1 VSSPE
6 ENGTGQQGTGRRVTN
21 GISGLTREAAYA
33 NVQKEGKQ
41 FAADSFQDQ
50 HQERNRT
57 VLLKTEIR
65 NGGNSMVQFGTG
77 GWRAVI
83 GDGFTKSNI
92 RLIAAAL
99 ARRMK
104 REGCA
109 EEGICVGY
117 DRRFLSREALIW
129 FCEALAGEGVTVFF
143 VNMSCPTPQIMF
155 TVKDRKLPY
164 GAMVTASHNPA
175 IWNGIKL
182 FTAGGRD
189 AAKEVTE
196 SIQDEANSLRDED
209 IREMGFE
216 EARQAGRIRIID
228 PRDAYLD
235 SILKQVNT
243 EAIRKR
249 RLRIVLDPMFGVSLT
264 GLLTILYT
272 SRCDI
277 DVINDRHD
285 AFFGRHLPAPN
296 PDTLVDLQY
305 AVKEHRADV
314 GIATDGDADRLGII
328 DEKGNYITANEMLSL
343 LYSYLLE
350 QKGWKGAAVRNIATT
365 HMLDRIAEAHGE
377 TCVEV
382 PVGFK
387 HISAAMEEYQALI
400 GGESS
405 GGLTVRGHIMGKDG
419 LYAASLL
426 VEMLSV
432 SGKKLSELVQDLYD
446 RYGEMHSAEYDWA
459 LTPEKKEEIHHL
471 MMTERKLPDF
481 GKPAEKVSYLDGCK
495 VYFRDGWVILRFSG
509 TEPRIRIFA
518 EAPTTAQAD
527 ELVHRMAAFVGLG

>member
-1 VSSPE
+1 M
-6 ENGTGQQGTGRRVTN
+6 
-21 GISGLTREAAYA
+21 
-33 NVQKEGKQ
+33 
-41 FAADSFQDQ
+41 
-50 HQERNRT
+50 
-57 VLLKTEIR
+57 IR
-65 NGGNSMVQFGTG
+65 FGTG

-83 GDGFTKSNI
+83 GDGFTRANI
-92 RLIAAAL
+92 RRVAAAL

-104 REGCA
+104 QEGCG
-109 EEGICVGY
+109 EQGICAGY

-129 FCEALAGEGVTVFF
+129 FCEVLAGEGIRVFF

-155 TVKDRKLPY
+155 TVREKKLPY

-189 AAKEVTE
+189 AAQEVTE
-196 SIQDEANSLRDED
+196 AVQEEANRLAESDIQDMD
-209 IREMGFE
+209 FE
-216 EARQAGRIRIID
+216 QALETGVVQIID

-235 SILKQVNT
+235 SILRQVDT

-264 GLLTILYT
+264 GLQTILYT

-305 AVKEHRADV
+305 AVREHRADV

-328 DEKGNYITANEMLSL
+328 DEKGNYITANETLAL

-350 QKGWKGAAVRNIATT
+350 HKGWKGPAVRNIATT
-365 HMLDRIAEAHGE
+365 HLLDRIAEAHGE
-377 TCVEV
+377 KCIEV

-387 HISAAMEEYQALI
+387 HISAGMEEHQALI

-405 GGLTVRGHIMGKDG
+405 GGLTVRGHIAGKDG

-432 SGKKLSELVQDLYD
+432 SGRKLSELVQDLYD

-459 LTPEKKEEIHHL
+459 MTGEKKEEIRHL

-481 GKPAEKVSYLDGCK
+481 GQPYEKVSYLDGCK
-495 VYFRDGWVILRFSG
+495 VYFADGWVILRFSG

-518 EAPTTAQAD
+518 EAPTVHQAD
-527 ELVHRMAAFVGLG
+527 ELVRKMADFVSLP

>member
-1 VSSPE
+1 M
-6 ENGTGQQGTGRRVTN
+6 
-21 GISGLTREAAYA
+21 I
-33 NVQKEGKQ
+33 
-41 FAADSFQDQ
+41 
-50 HQERNRT
+50 
-57 VLLKTEIR
+57 
-65 NGGNSMVQFGTG
+65 QFGTG

-83 GDGFTKSNI
+83 GEGFTKDNI
-92 RLIAAAL
+92 RRVAAAV
-99 ARRMK
+99 ARRMQE
-104 REGCA
+104 EGCA
-109 EEGICVGY
+109 EQGICVGY
-117 DRRFLSREALIW
+117 DRRFLSKEALVW
-129 FCEALAGEGVTVFF
+129 FCEVLAGEGIQVFF

-155 TVKDRKLPY
+155 TVKERKLPY

-175 IWNGIKL
+175 VWNGIKL

-189 AAKEVTE
+189 AAQEVT
-196 SIQDEANSLRDED
+196 SAIQETANRVKEEE
-209 IREMGFE
+209 IREIRFE
-216 EARQAGRIRIID
+216 EALQSGIIQIID

-235 SILKQVNT
+235 SILRQVNT
-243 EAIRKR
+243 DAIRKR
-249 RLRIVLDPMFGVSLT
+249 RLRIVLDPMFGVSLS
-264 GLLTILYT
+264 GLQTILYT

-305 AVKEHRADV
+305 AVKEHQADV

-328 DEKGNYITANEMLSL
+328 DEKGNYINANITLAL

-350 QKGWKGAAVRNIATT
+350 HKGWKGPAVRNIATT
-365 HMLDRIAEAHGE
+365 HLLDRIAEEHGE
-377 TCVEV
+377 QCIEV

-387 HISAAMEEYQALI
+387 HISAAMEKHEALI

-405 GGLTVRGHIMGKDG
+405 GGLTVRGHIAGKDG

-446 RYGEMHSAEYDWA
+446 RYGELHAAEYDWA
-459 LTPEKKEEIHHL
+459 LTEEKKEEVRHL
-471 MMTERKLPDF
+471 MMTERKLPEFDR
-481 GKPAEKVSYLDGCK
+481 PVEKVSYMDGCK

-518 EAPTTAQAD
+518 EAPTRQEAD
-527 ELVHRMAAFVGLG
+527 ALVKTMADFVGLS

>member
-1 VSSPE
+1 M
-6 ENGTGQQGTGRRVTN
+6 
-21 GISGLTREAAYA
+21 I
-33 NVQKEGKQ
+33 
-41 FAADSFQDQ
+41 
-50 HQERNRT
+50 
-57 VLLKTEIR
+57 
-65 NGGNSMVQFGTG
+65 QFGTG

-83 GDGFTKSNI
+83 GDGFTKENI
-92 RLIAAAL
+92 RRVAAAL

-104 REGCA
+104 EEGCA
-109 EEGICVGY
+109 EEGICAGY

-129 FCEALAGEGVTVFF
+129 FCEVMAGEGVTVHF
-143 VNMSCPTPQIMF
+143 VNMSCPTPQVMF
-155 TVKDRKLPY
+155 TVKERKLPY

-189 AAKEVTE
+189 AAQDVTE
-196 SIQDEANSLRDED
+196 AIQAAANSVKDEE
-209 IREMGFE
+209 IRSMDFE
-216 EARQAGRIRIID
+216 EAKAAGIIRIID

-235 SILKQVNT
+235 SIMRQVDT

-264 GLLTILYT
+264 GLQTILYT
-272 SRCDI
+272 ARCDI

-296 PDTLVDLQY
+296 PETLVDLQY

-314 GIATDGDADRLGII
+314 TLA
-328 DEKGNYITANEMLSL
+328 L
-343 LYSYLLE
+343 LYLYLLE
-350 QKGWKGAAVRNIATT
+350 QKGWKGPAVRNIATT
-365 HMLDRIAEAHGE
+365 HLLDRIAEAHGE
-377 TCVEV
+377 KCIEV

-387 HISAAMEEYQALI
+387 HISAGMEAHNALI

-405 GGLTVRGHIMGKDG
+405 GGLTVRGHISGKDG

-446 RYGEMHSAEYDWA
+446 RFGEAHSAEYDWA
-459 LTPEKKEEIHHL
+459 LTAEKKEEIHRL
-471 MMTERKLPDF
+471 VMEEKKLPDF
-481 GKPAEKVSYLDGCK
+481 GKAAERVSYMDGCK
-495 VYFRDGWVILRFSG
+495 VYFPDGWVIIRPSG

-518 EAPTTAQAD
+518 EAPAAAEAERLVRVMAD
-527 ELVHRMAAFVGLG
+527 FAGLP

>member
-1 VSSPE
+1 M
-6 ENGTGQQGTGRRVTN
+6 
-21 GISGLTREAAYA
+21 I
-33 NVQKEGKQ
+33 
-41 FAADSFQDQ
+41 
-50 HQERNRT
+50 
-57 VLLKTEIR
+57 
-65 NGGNSMVQFGTG
+65 QFGTG

-83 GDGFTKSNI
+83 GDGFTRANI
-92 RLIAAAL
+92 RLIGAAL
-99 ARRMK
+99 AARMK

-109 EEGICVGY
+109 NQGLCVGY
-117 DRRFLSREALIW
+117 DRRFLSKEALVW
-129 FCEALAGEGVTVFF
+129 FCEVLTGAGIHVYF

-155 TVKDRKLPY
+155 TVKQMGLQY

-182 FTAGGRD
+182 FTYGGRD
-189 AAKEVTE
+189 ANEEITRALQNEANALEGTEIPSIDFETAKEQGLIE
-196 SIQDEANSLRDED
+196 Q
-209 IREMGFE
+209 
-216 EARQAGRIRIID
+216 ID

-249 RLRIVLDPMFGVSLT
+249 RLRIVLDPMFGVSVT
-264 GLLTILYT
+264 GLQTILYT
-272 SRCDI
+272 CRCDI

-328 DEKGNYITANEMLSL
+328 DEQGNYISANEILAL

-350 QKGWKGAAVRNIATT
+350 YKGWKGPAVRNIATT

-377 TCVEV
+377 ACIEV

-387 HISAAMEEYQALI
+387 HISAAMEKHDAVI

-405 GGLTVRGHIMGKDG
+405 GGLTVRGHIAGKDG

-426 VEMLSV
+426 VEMMSV
-432 SGKKLSELVQDLYD
+432 TGRKLSESVKELYA
-446 RYGEMHSAEYDWA
+446 RYGELRMAEYDWA
-459 LTPEKKEEIHHL
+459 LTEEKKQELSHL
-471 MMTERKLPDF
+471 IMTEKKLPDF
-481 GKPAEKVSYLDGCK
+481 GQPVMKTNYMDGCK
-495 VYFRDGWVILRFSG
+495 VYFENGWVILRFSG
-509 TEPRIRIFA
+509 TEPRVRIFA
-518 EAPTTAQAD
+518 EGRTREEAD
-527 ELVHRMAAFVGLG
+527 GLVSRMAAFAGIA

>member
-1 VSSPE
+1 M
-6 ENGTGQQGTGRRVTN
+6 
-21 GISGLTREAAYA
+21 
-33 NVQKEGKQ
+33 
-41 FAADSFQDQ
+41 
-50 HQERNRT
+50 
-57 VLLKTEIR
+57 IR
-65 NGGNSMVQFGTG
+65 FGTG

-83 GDGFTKSNI
+83 GDEFTRANI
-92 RLIAAAL
+92 RRVAAAL

-104 REGCA
+104 DEGCA
-109 EEGICVGY
+109 EEGLCVGY
-117 DRRFLSREALIW
+117 DRRFLSKEALVW
-129 FCEALAGEGVTVFF
+129 FCEVLAGEGIQVFF

-155 TVKDRKLPY
+155 TVKEKKLPY

-189 AAKEVTE
+189 AVQEVTE
-196 SIQDEANSLRDED
+196 NVQQRANALAEEEIRD
-209 IREMGFE
+209 MPFE
-216 EARQAGRIRIID
+216 EALAAGRIRIID

-235 SILKQVNT
+235 AILAQVDT
-243 EAIRKR
+243 EAIRRR

-264 GLLTILYT
+264 GLQTILYT
-272 SRCDI
+272 TRCDI

-305 AVKEHRADV
+305 AVREHRADV

-328 DEKGNYITANEMLSL
+328 DEKGNYITANETLAL
-343 LYSYLLE
+343 LYLYLLE
-350 QKGWKGAAVRNIATT
+350 QKGWKGPAVRNIATT
-365 HMLDRIAEAHGE
+365 HLLDRIADAHGE
-377 TCVEV
+377 QCIEV

-387 HISAAMEEYQALI
+387 YISAAMEAHGAVI

-405 GGLTVRGHIMGKDG
+405 GGLTVRGHIAGKDG

-459 LTPEKKEEIHHL
+459 LTEDKKEEIL
-471 MMTERKLPDF
+471 RLVMTEKKLPAF
-481 GKPAEKVSYLDGCK
+481 SRKTEKISYLDGCK
-495 VYFRDGWVILRFSG
+495 VYFPDGWVIVRFSG

-518 EAPTTAQAD
+518 EAPTEPEAD
-527 ELVHRMAAFVGLG
+527 ALVRTMADFVGLV

>member
-1 VSSPE
+1 M
-6 ENGTGQQGTGRRVTN
+6 
-21 GISGLTREAAYA
+21 I
-33 NVQKEGKQ
+33 
-41 FAADSFQDQ
+41 
-50 HQERNRT
+50 
-57 VLLKTEIR
+57 
-65 NGGNSMVQFGTG
+65 QFGTG

-83 GDGFTKSNI
+83 GDGFTRANI
-92 RLIAAAL
+92 RLIGAAL
-99 ARRMK
+99 AARMK

-109 EEGICVGY
+109 DQGLCVGY
-117 DRRFLSREALIW
+117 DRRFLSKEALVW
-129 FCEALAGEGVTVFF
+129 FCEVLTGAGIHVYF

-155 TVKDRKLPY
+155 TVKQMGLQY

-182 FTAGGRD
+182 FTYGGRD
-189 AAKEVTE
+189 ANEEITRALQNEANALEGTEIPSIDFETAKEQGLIE
-196 SIQDEANSLRDED
+196 Q
-209 IREMGFE
+209 
-216 EARQAGRIRIID
+216 ID

-249 RLRIVLDPMFGVSLT
+249 RLRIVLDPMFGVSVT
-264 GLLTILYT
+264 GLQTILYT
-272 SRCDI
+272 CRCDI

-328 DEKGNYITANEMLSL
+328 DEQGNYISANEILAL

-350 QKGWKGAAVRNIATT
+350 YKGWKGPAVRNIATT

-377 TCVEV
+377 ACIEV

-387 HISAAMEEYQALI
+387 HISAAMEKHDAVI

-405 GGLTVRGHIMGKDG
+405 GGLTVRGHIAGKDG

-426 VEMLSV
+426 VEMMSV
-432 SGKKLSELVQDLYD
+432 TGRKLSESVKELYA
-446 RYGEMHSAEYDWA
+446 RYGELRMAEYDWA
-459 LTPEKKEEIHHL
+459 LTEEKKQELSHL
-471 MMTERKLPDF
+471 IMTEKKLPDF
-481 GKPAEKVSYLDGCK
+481 GQPVMKTNYMDGCK
-495 VYFRDGWVILRFSG
+495 VYFENGWVILRFSG
-509 TEPRIRIFA
+509 TEPRVRIFA
-518 EAPTTAQAD
+518 EGRTREEAD
-527 ELVHRMAAFVGLG
+527 GLVSRMAAFAGIA